1 MMKPPEKVLTA
12 ARDNWQ
18 TWVERLK
25 QFIAFPSI
33 SGREGNPQGIK
44 DAANWLAE
52 TLDALGLDDV
62 AVLPTGGNS
71 VVYGADLRA
80 GDGAPTVL
88 IYGHYDVVEVEPR
101 SDWERDPFK
110 AWVDGERLVGRGAT
124 DMKGQIIACLA
135 AVEAVRMDDPPPVN
149 LKLMFEGEEENPPR
163 HLQSFLAEQKRRL
176 ESDVCLNPD
185 AGMVAP
191 NAPTIVYSLR
201 GHMRSDLTVRGPQ
214 RALHTGLFGG
224 VVHNPIHALCELIA
238 GLHDGQGRVTIPGF
252 YDNVRPLEQDEREL
266 LAQAPVDDD
275 FYRASAGVPGLWG
288 DPDFSAHERVGA
300 RPALNVS
307 HFNTEQKKI
316 VIPTH
321 ASAPIRIRLVPD
333 QTIEEIQDKLRRYV
347 FENAPETV
355 EWELTFEGGY
365 GPAYTERDSPAI
377 QALRRAMER
386 VWEKPPVFSRDGGG
400 IPAAVWI
407 QEILGVPSLLT
418 GFATPED
425 GLHGPNESVHLPS
438 LARGVATLVH
448 FFYEL
453 NGRSD

>member
-1 MMKPPEKVLTA
+1 MSKPPAKA
-12 ARDNWQ
+12 HAIAQDNWQ
-18 TWVERLK
+18 EWVKKLK

-33 SGREGNPQGIK
+33 SGREGDPQGVQG
-44 DAANWLAE
+44 AADWLAN
-52 TLDALGLDDV
+52 TLDALGLEDV
-62 AVLPTGGNS
+62 AVLATGGNP
-71 VVYGADLRA
+71 VVYGEDLRA
-80 GDGAPTVL
+80 GDEAPTVL

-101 SDWERDPFK
+101 SDWERDPFQ

-135 AVEAVRMDDPPPVN
+135 AVEAVRTDDPPPVN
-149 LKLMFEGEEENPPR
+149 LKLIFEGEEENPPR
-163 HLQSFLAEQKRRL
+163 HLQAFLADQKRRL
-176 ESDVCLNPD
+176 ESDICLNPD

-238 GLHDGQGRVTIPGF
+238 SLHDEHGRVAIPGF

-266 LAQAPVDDD
+266 LAEAPVDDS
-275 FYRASAGVPGLWG
+275 FYRASAGVPALWG
-288 DPDFSAHERVGA
+288 DPAFSAHERAGA

-307 HFNTEQKKI
+307 HFNTERKKI

-333 QTIEEIQDKLRRYV
+333 QTIEEIHEKLRRYV
-347 FENAPETV
+347 TENAPETI
-355 EWELTFEGGY
+355 EWELTLEGGY
-365 GPAYTERDSPAI
+365 GPVYTERSSPAI
-377 QALRRAMER
+377 QALHRAFVQ
-386 VWEKPPVFSRDGGG
+386 VWGKPPVFSRDGGG

-438 LARGVATLVH
+438 LSRGVTTLVH
-448 FFYEL
+448 FFYGL
-453 NGRSD
+453 V